1 MAIPE
6 IDSFVLK
13 FKNLL
18 LAGINANLTINSK
31 AGKAFLPLAAE
42 VDVRVPHPHHAG
54 AARLRRRERRAAERA
69 AAATDL
75 AGVEVADQAEKAN
88 ANKPTEIVVSEAD
101 SDTEDDTIEEVMKT
115 PEKNK
120 VTDEATE
127 KVVEKAAIED
137 TESDENKEL
146 ACDKC
151 AFVGKTLAGLKT
163 HQTTKHKNH
172 SGRKSLFT
180 II

>member
-54 AARLRRRERRAAERA
+54 AARLRRRERRAAE
-69 AAATDL
+69 
-75 AGVEVADQAEKAN
+75 
-88 ANKPTEIVVSEAD
+88 
-101 SDTEDDTIEEVMKT
+101 
-115 PEKNK
+115 
-120 VTDEATE
+120 
-127 KVVEKAAIED
+127 
-137 TESDENKEL
+137 
-146 ACDKC
+146 
-151 AFVGKTLAGLKT
+151 
-163 HQTTKHKNH
+163 
-172 SGRKSLFT
+172 
-180 II
+180 